1 MLTCTSQDWYL
12 GHRILIPAMG
22 PIAVRRMFDQMVDCV
37 SQMILKWD
45 RLGPEHEVS
54 GPDDFSRLTFD
65 VIGLCA
71 MNYRFNCF
79 YAEEPPRFMTAMAE
93 ALVEAGRATN
103 RLAIENTL
111 RYFSR
116 RKMTENI
123 QYMHSICDGI
133 IAERRANP
141 RPELDDLLNVM
152 LFGKDPVSGES
163 MSDELISNEFLTFLV
178 SLAAAKYIITSEQPV
193 GPDLVLANM
202 LRRSQDM
209 KLRQVLLI
217 L

>member
-1 MLTCTSQDWYL
+1 MCHLNPQEWYV

-22 PIAVRRMFDQMVDCV
+22 PIAVRRMFDQMVDCA

-45 RLGPEHEVS
+45 RLGPDHEVS

-93 ALVEAGRATN
+93 ALVEAGKVTN
-103 RLAIENTL
+103 RLAVENAL

-116 RKMTENI
+116 RRMAENI
-123 QYMHSICDGI
+123 DYMHSVCDGV

-141 RPELDDLLNVM
+141 RPELNDLLNVM

-163 MSDELISNEFLTFLV
+163 MSDELISHEFLTFLV
-178 SLAAAKYIITSEQPV
+178 SV
-193 GPDLVLANM
+193 
-202 LRRSQDM
+202 
-209 KLRQVLLI
+209 LRQLNTTFS
-217 L
+217 

>member
-1 MLTCTSQDWYL
+1 MPKPLSLYTKLNNHRATSPQDWYV

-45 RLGPEHEVS
+45 RLGPENEVS

-93 ALVEAGRATN
+93 ALVEAGKATN
-103 RLAIENTL
+103 RLAVENAL

-116 RKMTENI
+116 RRMAENI
-123 QYMHSICDGI
+123 EYMHGICDSV

-152 LFGKDPVSGES
+152 LNGKDPVSGES

-178 SLAAAKYIITSEQPV
+178 SLLPRLYMFLDFNIFGLWV
-193 GPDLVLANM
+193 WY
-202 LRRSQDM
+202 
-209 KLRQVLLI
+209 
-217 L
+217 

>member
-1 MLTCTSQDWYL
+1 
-12 GHRILIPAMG
+12 MG

-45 RLGPEHEVS
+45 RLGPENEVS

-93 ALVEAGRATN
+93 ALVEAGKVTN
-103 RLAIENTL
+103 RLAVENAL

-116 RKMTENI
+116 RRMAENI
-123 QYMHSICDGI
+123 EYMHGICDSV

-141 RPELDDLLNVM
+141 KPELNDLLNVM
-152 LFGKDPVSGES
+152 LNGKDPVSGES

-178 SLAAAKYIITSEQPV
+178 SLLPWSYMCL
-193 GPDLVLANM
+193 DLSIFRAWV
-202 LRRSQDM
+202 
-209 KLRQVLLI
+209 
-217 L
+217 

>member
-1 MLTCTSQDWYL
+1 
-12 GHRILIPAMG
+12 MG

-45 RLGPEHEVS
+45 RLGPGHEVS

-71 MNYRFNCF
+71 MSHRFNCF
-79 YAEEPPRFMTAMAE
+79 YAEEPPRFMTAMAD

-103 RLAIENTL
+103 RMAVENTL

-116 RKMTENI
+116 RKLAEDVD
-123 QYMHSICDGI
+123 YMQGVCAGV

-141 RPELDDLLNVM
+141 RPEVNDLLNIM

-178 SLAAAKYIITSEQPV
+178 SILLWSSAALQ
-193 GPDLVLANM
+193 
-202 LRRSQDM
+202 LRG
-209 KLRQVLLI
+209 L
-217 L
+217 